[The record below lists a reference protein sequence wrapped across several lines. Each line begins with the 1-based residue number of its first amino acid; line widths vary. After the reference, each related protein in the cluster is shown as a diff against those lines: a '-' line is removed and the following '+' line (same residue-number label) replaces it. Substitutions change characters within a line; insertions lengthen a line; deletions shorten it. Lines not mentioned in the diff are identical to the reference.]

1 MNGEE
6 EDRRRMFAV
15 SVADVLGVRGGG
27 QKCSV
32 SEETFILM
40 DNLIIGRKR

>member
-1 MNGEE
+1 
-6 EDRRRMFAV
+6 MFAV

-27 QKCSV
+27 QKCLV

-40 DNLIIGRKR
+40 DNSISEENDFFFF